1 MPLAAALLCAP
12 ATVLAALSTEQL
24 AKIAQNPVGNII
36 SVPFQNNTNLN
47 YGPEEKTQN
56 VLNIQPV
63 IPVSINDNWN
73 VITRTIVPVI
83 SMPELAPDV
92 SSQQGIGDTVFTAF
106 LTPANPGKWIIG
118 AGPVAQLPT
127 HNNSELGNQNWGLG
141 PSVVMLHL
149 DHASPWVF
157 GLLAN
162 NVWSTTDGKQGGTYN
177 NGLLQ
182 PFLNYNFKGGLYL
195 TSSPILTANWKAE
208 ESGDI
213 WTVPVGGGIGKIFHF
228 GKLPVNSTLQAY
240 YNVEKPEYGADWQ
253 IRAQVQ
259 LMFPK

>member
-1 MPLAAALLCAP
+1 M
-12 ATVLAALSTEQL
+12 
-24 AKIAQNPVGNII
+24 
-36 SVPFQNNTNLN
+36 
-47 YGPEEKTQN
+47 
-56 VLNIQPV
+56 
-63 IPVSINDNWN
+63 
-73 VITRTIVPVI
+73 
-83 SMPELAPDV
+83 
-92 SSQQGIGDTVFTAF
+92 
-106 LTPANPGKWIIG
+106 
-118 AGPVAQLPT
+118 
-127 HNNSELGNQNWGLG
+127 
-141 PSVVMLHL
+141 HL

-162 NVWSTTDGKQGGTYN
+162 NIWSTTDGKQGGTYN

-182 PFLNYNFKGGLYL
+182 PFPNYNFKGGLYL